1 LGANAVVYSGKKD
14 EKVEKSV
21 IKVNES
27 WGGVFEV
34 KYVQKW
40 KQFIRDWKDSGGEV
54 IHLTMYGIP
63 IQEVIEGIKESPRDK
78 LVIIGG
84 SKVPGLI
91 YKISDL
97 NISITSQPHSEI
109 SALSIFLHE
118 LFEGCELS
126 KIFVKAKK
134 TIVPNAKVKK
144 VINKINN
151 ETQND

>member
-1 LGANAVVYSGKKD
+1 MGANAVIYSGKKD
-14 EKVEKSV
+14 EKIEKSV
-21 IKVNES
+21 KKVNES

-40 KQFIRDWKDSGGEV
+40 REFIRDWKESGGEI

-63 IQEVIEGIKESPRDK
+63 IQEVIKGIKESSRDK
-78 LVIIGG
+78 LIIVGG
-84 SKVPGLI
+84 SKVPSLI
-91 YKISDL
+91 YQISDL

-118 LFEGCELS
+118 LFEGFELS
-126 KIFVKAKK
+126 KIFLKAKK

-144 VINKINN
+144 VINKIDDI
-151 ETQND
+151 TQND